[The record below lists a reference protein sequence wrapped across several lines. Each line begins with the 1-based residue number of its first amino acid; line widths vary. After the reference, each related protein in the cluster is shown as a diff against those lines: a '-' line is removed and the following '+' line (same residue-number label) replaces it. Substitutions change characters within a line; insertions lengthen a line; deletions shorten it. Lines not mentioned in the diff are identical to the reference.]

1 MLMKMWDKRNS
12 YSLLGWDVKMVQA
25 LLKIVWQLLTKLN
38 LLLPYSSVIVLLSI
52 YMNKLK
58 MYIHTKAAQGFV

>member
-38 LLLPYSSVIVLLSI
+38 LLLPYSSVIVLLGI